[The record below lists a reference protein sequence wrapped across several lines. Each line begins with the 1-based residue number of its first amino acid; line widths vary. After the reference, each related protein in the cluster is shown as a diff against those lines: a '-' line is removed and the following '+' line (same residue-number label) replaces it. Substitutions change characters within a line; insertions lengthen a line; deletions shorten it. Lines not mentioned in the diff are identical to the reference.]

1 MAMTPHKPAQNC
13 LDKLAAWCFD
23 IQWLSIKAQWEPAL
37 IQALAPLAGD
47 CLAIL
52 RRELAA
58 LASDPATPPDWP
70 AITTRL
76 ASACAQVAST
86 RGNAAKAL
94 LLAMT
99 REVEEETGRILT
111 LNGLAGA
118 VPALH
123 GPGQDPRAALAA
135 LAGGPVVDEYVKKGF
150 VEFGAQVT
158 AQLRRARAG
167 QLSPEAL
174 YHACQ
179 PAAKRWRWRLTM
191 LARTL
196 AHEVFNRARRAVCA
210 QLP

>member
-1 MAMTPHKPAQNC
+1 MPDNPTQQLLQQLVNSS
-13 LDKLAAWCFD
+13 LRV
-23 IQWLSIKAQWEPAL
+23 QWLSIKAQWEPAL
-37 IQALAPLAGD
+37 IQALAPMADD

-58 LASDPATPPDWP
+58 LASDPTTPPDWP
-70 AITTRL
+70 ALTARL
-76 ASACAQVAST
+76 ASACAQVVST

-99 REVEEETGRILT
+99 REVVEETAHILT
-111 LNGLAGA
+111 LNGLAGP
-118 VPALH
+118 VPAPH
-123 GPGQDPRAALAA
+123 APGQDLRVALEA

-158 AQLRRARAG
+158 AQLKRARAG

-174 YHACQ
+174 YQACQ
-179 PAAKRWRWRLTM
+179 PAAKRWRLTI